1 MNREDFLKI
10 IPKPTNEDVILYDIS
25 LKDLID
31 IDVPNEYLKLLPV
44 FKEAK
49 NNLKKLKE
57 EIDAYTERTN
67 QMFLVNPSWSEE
79 TYLQKLQ
86 DDMRTYSTLYGSIKR
101 KEEEIK
107 ICQKKID
114 AINEKILVQKSK
126 EEKDNETRNEN
137 INNEIEENKTDIN
150 KYKDT
155 VEIYKK
161 AYKKNEEQI
170 KNLKSDLKILKLS
183 LQQLFKGEYKCFC
196 CGKKI
201 KEVEAGK
208 ITEKITIN
216 IQKKEQE
223 LINLSEEQNKM
234 KNTLDY
240 YKDQLSK
247 NKTKL
252 QNNLVF
258 RRNFKKM
265 YIKKSIEILKL
276 EAQKNEVLNKITE
289 LNEKFKDEP
298 NINSK
303 KFLELKNRIEKYK
316 ISLENLRKIKSIKGN
331 TAIKIN
337 KYKEKQIQIEEMKKT
352 ITKYLSFLNIYYK
365 IYEQKASQYAG
376 PDYKIKLFEIKNLDI
391 IEILNIIYKGKE
403 YSQLSKRDKQIVDQN
418 LVEKFLPNF

>member
-10 IPKPTNEDVILYDIS
+10 IPKPTNEDVILYDVS

-44 FKEAK
+44 FKEEK

-57 EIDAYTERTN
+57 EIDTYTERTN

-114 AINEKILVQKSK
+114 TINEKILVQKSK
-126 EEKDNETRNEN
+126 EEKDNEIRNEN
-137 INNEIEENKTDIN
+137 INNEIEENKTDVN

-161 AYKKNEEQI
+161 VYKKNEEQI

-183 LQQLFKGEYKCFC
+183 LQQLFKGDYKCFC
-196 CGKKI
+196 CGRKI

-223 LINLSEEQNKM
+223 LINLTEEQNKM

-240 YKDQLSK
+240 YKEQLSK

-252 QNNLVF
+252 QNNLAF

-289 LNEKFKDEP
+289 LNEKFKDDP

-376 PDYKIKLFEIKNLDI
+376 PEYKIKLFEIKNLDI

-418 LVEKFLPNF
+418 LAEKFLPNF

>member
-1 MNREDFLKI
+1 MNREDFIKI
-10 IPKPTNEDVILYDIS
+10 IPKPTNEDVILYDVS

-57 EIDAYTERTN
+57 EIDTYTERTN

-114 AINEKILVQKSK
+114 TINEKILVQKSK
-126 EEKDNETRNEN
+126 EEKDNEIRNEN
-137 INNEIEENKTDIN
+137 INNEIEENKTDVN

-183 LQQLFKGEYKCFC
+183 LQQLFKGDYKCFC
-196 CGKKI
+196 CGRKI

-252 QNNLVF
+252 QNNLAF

-276 EAQKNEVLNKITE
+276 EAQKNEVLNKIIE

-316 ISLENLRKIKSIKGN
+316 ISLENLKKIKSIKGN

-376 PDYKIKLFEIKNLDI
+376 PEYKIKLFEIKNLDI

-418 LVEKFLPNF
+418 LAEKFLPNF